1 MVCARYLQRIP
12 GAERA
17 LGILRAEGIVFT
29 VRWLRTGVAV
39 EELVDV
45 GIVDAGEDAGRQRGQ
60 HV

>member
-1 MVCARYLQRIP
+1 MLNAK
-12 GAERA
+12 
-17 LGILRAEGIVFT
+17 GIVFT
-29 VRWLRTGVAV
+29 VRWLRAGVAV